1 MVEKILEGW
10 VPQTKT
16 KEVFLQALLKIFIQ
30 EVCILV
36 AKIPVFSLN
45 IWRVLQMKTYRF
57 FLHTSQ

>member
-1 MVEKILEGW
+1 MVEKILAGW